1 MAQVFEQLKQKYQ
14 SALNLMQQLQVHVQ
28 KINMEGTRLLI
39 CGVAPSVDVKNRVWN
54 QIKLID
60 ASFNDL
66 ICDLSVSQQQPTV
79 SQSPAT
85 MTAGASVSGGQNQRR
100 YVVKRG
106 DTLIKISKDFYGD
119 PNQYMKIFNANRSLL
134 RDPNA
139 ISPGQELL
147 IPD

>member
-14 SALNLMQQLQVHVQ
+14 SALNLMQQLQVQVQ
-28 KINMEGTRLLI
+28 NVNMEGTRLLI
-39 CGVAPSVDVKNRVWN
+39 RGVAPSVDVKNRVWN

-60 ASFNDL
+60 ASLNDL
-66 ICDLSVSQQQPTV
+66 ICDLSVSQQQPTAAP
-79 SQSPAT
+79 SAT
-85 MTAGASVSGGQNQRR
+85 MTAGASVSGGQNERR

-106 DTLIKISKDFYGD
+106 DTLIKISLDFYGD